1 MANIKLTLEL
11 DSVEDRQT
19 ILNTVN
25 ADAIMFD
32 LWELKQSV
40 RHMWKHEDMSGEAYD
55 KVDKIYTMICELYGK
70 YDLEEM

>member
-1 MANIKLTLEL
+1 MAKLKLTFEL

-19 ILNTVN
+19 VNNIVN

-40 RHMWKHEDMSGEAYD
+40 RHMWKHEDMPDEAYD
-55 KVDKIYTMICELYGK
+55 KVDKIYTMLCELYSK
-70 YDLEEM
+70 YDLEEV